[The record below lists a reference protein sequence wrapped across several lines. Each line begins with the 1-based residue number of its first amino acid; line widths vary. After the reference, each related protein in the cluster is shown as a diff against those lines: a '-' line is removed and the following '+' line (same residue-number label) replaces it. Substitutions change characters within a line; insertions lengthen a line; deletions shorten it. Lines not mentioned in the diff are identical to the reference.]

1 MAILTFP
8 FRLIWSIFSAIMEIT
23 GRLLAVFIGVLL
35 LVTGMALTVTVVG
48 AILGVPVMIFGGMLL
63 LRGLF

>member
-8 FRLIWSIFSAIMEIT
+8 FRLIWGLFSAIMQMT
-23 GRLLAVFIGVLL
+23 GRLLAIVFGIIL
-35 LVTGMALTVTVVG
+35 LVTGMALTATVIG
-48 AILGVPVMIFGGMLL
+48 AILGVPVMIFGGLLL